1 MRITE
6 VEEGVVDTAILFH
19 KSLNPNLFNGTTLR
33 DEVRTALLRIAQHFI
48 DYVNIDELKVVDI
61 TISGSSANYTYTPNS
76 DLDLHILVETDPK
89 DYDTMKELYD
99 AKKNTYNF
107 QHDITVKGIDVEL
120 YIQDTSEEH
129 HSSGIYSIKNNTWIN
144 KPEPVK
150 KKFDDQDVE
159 HKVSNYI
166 GKIKLALDDNSYD
179 SLKKVM
185 EELKK
190 LRQNGLETQGEFGV
204 ENVAYKVLRNNQI
217 IELIRERLNTL
228 QDLELS
234 IEHANN

>member
-1 MRITE
+1 MRIIE
-6 VEEGVVDTAILFH
+6 VEEGIVDTAILFH

-33 DEVRTALLRIAQHFI
+33 PEIRSSLLKIAQHFI
-48 DYVNIDELKVVDI
+48 DYVNIDDLKVVDI

-76 DLDLHILVETDPK
+76 DLDLHIIVETDPK
-89 DYDTMKELYD
+89 EYETMKELYD

-107 QHDITVKGIDVEL
+107 QHNITVKGIDVEL

-129 HSSGIYSIKNNTWIN
+129 HSSGIYSIKNDSWIN

-159 HKVSNYI
+159 HKVANYL
-166 GKIKLALDDNSYD
+166 GKIKLALNNNSYD

-204 ENVAYKVLRNNQI
+204 ENIAYKVLRNNQI
-217 IELIRERLNTL
+217 IELIRQRLNTL

-234 IEHANN
+234 IEHANK

>member
-76 DLDLHILVETDPK
+76 DLDLHIVVETDPK

-99 AKKNTYNF
+99 AKKNTYNY

>member
-76 DLDLHILVETDPK
+76 DLDLHIVVETDPK

-99 AKKNTYNF
+99 AKKNTYNY

-129 HSSGIYSIKNNTWIN
+129 HSSGIYSIKNNKWIN

-185 EELKK
+185 DELKK

-234 IEHANN
+234 IENANK

>member
-76 DLDLHILVETDPK
+76 DLDLHIVVETDPK

-99 AKKNTYNF
+99 AKKNTYNY
-107 QHDITVKGIDVEL
+107 QHDIRVKGIDVEL

-129 HSSGIYSIKNNTWIN
+129 HSSGIYSIKNNKWIN

-185 EELKK
+185 DELKK

-234 IEHANN
+234 IENANK

>member
-99 AKKNTYNF
+99 AKKNTYNY

>member
-76 DLDLHILVETDPK
+76 DLDLHIVVETDPK

-99 AKKNTYNF
+99 AKKNTYNY
-107 QHDITVKGIDVEL
+107 QHDIRVKGIDVEL

-129 HSSGIYSIKNNTWIN
+129 HSSGIYSIKNNKWIN

-185 EELKK
+185 DELKK

-204 ENVAYKVLRNNQI
+204 ENVAYKVLRNNHI

-234 IEHANN
+234 IENANK

>member
-1 MRITE
+1 MRIAE

-234 IEHANN
+234 IENANN